1 MATVL
6 SSLQPFYG
14 TTLQFMWI
22 HGSLRFTGCLTSQ
35 GGATIFCPRATSVL
49 TLSHTELLQLCQGG
63 TFILYG
69 HMRTKLGGQW
79 ITCVAQ

>member
-1 MATVL
+1 MIGHCAE
-6 SSLQPFYG
+6 QPPALL
-14 TTLQFMWI
+14 LQFMWI